1 MEQVF
6 DNAALNMVEN
16 ETAITGKQSG
26 FDWKSAGIGAA
37 GTILGEVT
45 FKYVIKPVGAK
56 IKNAISKKRAERK
69 AKKEAVAVE
78 VTEEVGA
85 RN

>member
-6 DNAALNMVEN
+6 DNAALNMIEN
-16 ETAITGKQSG
+16 EPAIVGKQDG
-26 FDWKSAGIGAA
+26 FDWKAAGIGAA
-37 GTILGEVT
+37 GTIIAEVT
-45 FKYVIKPVGAK
+45 YKYAIKPLAIK
-56 IKNAISKKRAERK
+56 CKNAISKKRAERK

-78 VTEEVGA
+78 VTEEVGT